1 MSGSSTTD
9 ERTANEIYLDAAL
22 RHQVDL
28 RRYSSG
34 EIKDIRAVLLQ
45 ADRELVRLLRD
56 RLSELGLPASRGDG
70 SVQRL
75 RALLKDVRIAR
86 KEALDIVRQRTEENL
101 EDVGTIEAHH
111 EVDMLEAAIPIRL
124 ELATVSVKRIHAIVK
139 NSPFQGQILA
149 KWFDQLDAGDQQRL
163 ERAITLGITN
173 GETVDQIIRRV
184 VGTRAASY
192 QDGAL
197 SVTRRNAEAI
207 VRTAVNHVS
216 NAARQEV
223 WDENSDIL
231 SGERWTAT
239 LDGRTSAYC
248 RAMDGKVFRVGS
260 GPRPPG
266 HFNCRSVMVA
276 VLNGIAIVG
285 ERPYVVDTRRPGNRR
300 TDFRKDAEAQAGS
313 AWKGMSSAERNA
325 ATAKL
330 RNAWAQKNIGRVPAA
345 TTYQQWLSNQ
355 DAAFQDKVLGQKKGR
370 LFRQG
375 GLQLDQFVDRAG
387 NELNLSQLKELYP
400 SAWARAGM

>member
-75 RALLKDVRIAR
+75 RALLKDVGIAR

-149 KWFDQLDAGDQQRL
+149 KWFDQLDAP
-163 ERAITLGITN
+163 
-173 GETVDQIIRRV
+173 
-184 VGTRAASY
+184 
-192 QDGAL
+192 
-197 SVTRRNAEAI
+197 
-207 VRTAVNHVS
+207 
-216 NAARQEV
+216 ARP
-223 WDENSDIL
+223 
-231 SGERWTAT
+231 TT
-239 LDGRTSAYC
+239 
-248 RAMDGKVFRVGS
+248 
-260 GPRPPG
+260 
-266 HFNCRSVMVA
+266 
-276 VLNGIAIVG
+276 
-285 ERPYVVDTRRPGNRR
+285 
-300 TDFRKDAEAQAGS
+300 
-313 AWKGMSSAERNA
+313 
-325 ATAKL
+325 
-330 RNAWAQKNIGRVPAA
+330 PAA
-345 TTYQQWLSNQ
+345 PHKPPSTP
-355 DAAFQDKVLGQKKGR
+355 AACKAIL
-370 LFRQG
+370 
-375 GLQLDQFVDRAG
+375 AG
-387 NELNLSQLKELYP
+387 
-400 SAWARAGM
+400 AG